1 LRDRELVT
9 EAIRK
14 AGGQKPLAAIFGVAQ
29 SAISEWGRTRP
40 IPRHVRP
47 RLEEYLRN
55 IEAPTLDR
63 NQEPDTSA
71 QGQGG
76 FSPPIVRLLGA
87 AGLALKAKG
96 IADLP
101 RSARKRYEDR
111 AHELLAWLRREL
123 EEYQLMLE
131 TEHQGKPRTRQKR
144 RKSPRP

>member
-14 AGGQKPLAAIFGVAQ
+14 AGGQKPLAAIFSVAQ

-40 IPRHVRP
+40 IPRHVKP
-47 RLEEYLRN
+47 RLEEYLRST
-55 IEAPTLDR
+55 ETPTLER
-63 NQEPDTSA
+63 NQEADALP

-76 FSPPIVRLLGA
+76 FSPPVVRLLGA
-87 AGLALKAKG
+87 VGLASQAKN

-111 AHELLAWLRREL
+111 AHELVAWLRREL

-131 TEHQGKPRTRQKR
+131 TEHHGRPRS
-144 RKSPRP
+144 RKKTKNPQP